1 MPPTPSPNCSDHPE
15 RTHKMKTH
23 ASPLTRLLW
32 AWKAL
37 PVGTRRKRFADA
49 LWFALH
55 GDEASADAALR

>member
-1 MPPTPSPNCSDHPE
+1 
-15 RTHKMKTH
+15 MKTH
-23 ASPLTRLLW
+23 NPLTRLLW